1 MLKTVNKE
9 NYGEKKR
16 GKLEIEPDALFY
28 RRLMITF
35 LFYVSSLNF
44 PVAAI

>member
-1 MLKTVNKE
+1 MFKTKNKE
-9 NYGEKKR
+9 NYVEKES

-35 LFYVSSLNF
+35 LFYVSGLNF